1 MNKFTRSQ
9 MGKIMA
15 YALSAAMAV
24 TVVPTYMMKPLT
36 VMAATETDEDNY
48 TQGSAIE
55 VSDAT
60 SLAEDTE
67 YEIAFFKNKD
77 NIKRKDAVTIVSAKA
92 DANNKVT
99 VYVPYS
105 LSEGS
110 YYVGYAAK
118 PVAPTTATAED
129 PFTIQ
134 EKLIRITA
142 SSAATGIEISGSN
155 ENIYFDKD
163 TAATAAFKTNAETL
177 STDLKGSDNGKKFEE
192 VTYTF
197 TTTKGTGGG
206 LFTVNDGTSDV
217 TFTGGTNAGDSTS
230 YTTSYANS
238 TSLPTFT
245 IKANSSDSVANTAAE
260 LENATLSV
268 HVEMKVTG
276 RNTTYKRDYEFTAKS
291 GLKEVTDITLTS
303 DKEYLTVGDTAT
315 VTTKIANPD
324 MNEKVEYSFAKDT
337 ADSAKLNVP
346 VAGKTWNSGS
356 TGDYYL
362 SEAVV
367 GTVHYLFAS
376 TDDQDTKYDADEDTL
391 YATFDEATGEVVA
404 KIDGEYTIQAEGVVS
419 QKKGSVAVK
428 ALSIKLPTFGTYVDE
443 KTAVTAQKLSVD
455 FGTTAISN
463 CYVEYSTE
471 DEAVAKVVNGLTSY
485 NADYSV
491 LAGQAGVTKVN
502 AKVTVYGT
510 GVTYNFEKDGYIV
523 VAPAKTDK
531 DFEITSVENTEAYI
545 NGLADANIFS
555 DTLKEQSAEAI
566 IDNKIN
572 AKALTY
578 KAYSLINA
586 KAVNKYSSHYDF
598 VNNST
603 DPTSGTTAVGLLFA
617 ALDKDVISVQDPED
631 YVRVEY
637 KVSALNGA
645 EEEAY
650 KQKDSVKDFV
660 AEMIVDGKVSELK
673 QPVWIEVNDSSAIK
687 DKHIYTVYDNG
698 EAIYTAKASGSK
710 LTFQTDSFS
719 VFSIVETPD
728 AELTDNTVNIDDNKD
743 TEDIYDL
750 VNFSAHVQR
759 RIGTDDEAD
768 IAATVSDDGIISL
781 GTHGQSRRVEKITLT
796 GLDADEVEMTA
807 HVQKRVDHPE
817 DVADLTQ
824 VVNEDGSI
832 SIGTEH
838 QSRRIEAFSMNLK
851 GDLAEKYDVYYRV
864 HAQNYGWLGWAKNG
878 EIAGT
883 SGHSFRLEGIEIIF
897 VEKGTEFDESQY
909 VKTPEEGDRG
919 YSAKAAYMDR
929 VVSEK

>member
-55 VSDAT
+55 VTDAT
-60 SLAEDTE
+60 SLTEDTE

-92 DANNKVT
+92 DASNKVT

-134 EKLIRITA
+134 DKLVRITA

-155 ENIYFDKD
+155 DTIYFDKD
-163 TAATAAFKTNAETL
+163 TPTKVNTETL
-177 STDLKGSDNGKKFEE
+177 TTDLKGNENGKKFES

-197 TTTKGTGGG
+197 TSTKADGTKAD
-206 LFTVNDGTSDV
+206 LFTVTPVVASGQALTFAAGVATEKYSNSAPIPSFTV
-217 TFTGGTNAGDSTS
+217 TAKNGSTA
-230 YTTSYANS
+230 T
-238 TSLPTFT
+238 
-245 IKANSSDSVANTAAE
+245 D
-260 LENATLSV
+260 LEGATLSV

-303 DKEYLTVGDTAT
+303 DKEYLAVGDTAT

-324 MNEKVEYSFAKDT
+324 MNEKVEYSFAKDAT
-337 ADSAKLNVP
+337 DSAKLNVP

-743 TEDIYDL
+743 NDDIYDL

-919 YSAKAAYMDR
+919 YSEKAAYMDR